1 MDDDDLKKVRDD
13 LRRVE
18 KGVIEDLQQQANYIE
33 DLKEGLKKQASYI
46 EGLKEDLKKQVGD
59 IEDLKK
65 QASYIED
72 LDRWRRCATRTRS
85 CGASWERP
93 LETCFW
99 LHGV

>member
-1 MDDDDLKKVRDD
+1 MDDDDLKKVGDD

-18 KGVIEDLQQQANYIE
+18 KGVIEDL
-33 DLKEGLKKQASYI
+33 KKQASYI
-46 EGLKEDLKKQVGD
+46 EDLKKDLKKQVGD